1 MSLGEFLIFLVTFFI
16 KEKSYSPSGEK
27 IKKDNGQYLVFRT
40 QNHYI
45 QTMKKPKVLVWLS
58 WGVDSAVTAHLLLQQ
73 WYDVIAGF
81 MKNYSEPENPHCTTR
96 IDRDMA
102 IKVAEHLG
110 IKTFIIFDFR
120 KEYKERIIDYIYEW
134 YKSGI
139 TPNPDIFCNNLI
151 KFDLFLEEAL
161 KLGCDYV
168 ATGHYAIKNDDKLFR
183 WLDHTKDQS
192 YFLARLSQYQ
202 LDHALFPL
210 GKLTKTQ
217 VRDIAHQ
224 IKLPNA
230 DRKDSQWLCF
240 IGNIPMSEFL
250 KKKLPEQQGDIIDA
264 TGKKVGTHMGAR
276 FYTLG
281 QRHQLFLPFKAYVT
295 ATDVVANIV
304 TVGEKYDEKLLSDSS
319 LLTDRQGTSV
329 KNNINCLCK
338 IRYRSEPVPC
348 HIQIEWNQ
356 AKVIFSEPQRWV
368 TPGQIIVCYTD
379 QEEVIGSWIILKS

>member
-1 MSLGEFLIFLVTFFI
+1 
-16 KEKSYSPSGEK
+16 
-27 IKKDNGQYLVFRT
+27 
-40 QNHYI
+40 
-45 QTMKKPKVLVWLS
+45 MKKPKVLVWLS
-58 WGVDSAVTAHLLLQQ
+58 GGVDSAVTAHLLLQQ

-120 KEYKERIIDYIYEW
+120 KEYEERIINYIYEW

-168 ATGHYAIKNDDKLFR
+168 ATGHYAIKKENRLF
-183 WLDHTKDQS
+183 
-192 YFLARLSQYQ
+192 
-202 LDHALFPL
+202 L

-217 VRDIAHQ
+217 VREIAHE

-230 DRKDSQWLCF
+230 NRKDSQWLCF